1 MESSD
6 LPCNWLVGAFFD
18 VFRRSIANVGKGHAV
33 DRFIECK
40 NERGIQ
46 MLNRWMTAGILA
58 MAIIILIGVTQ
69 VYAEKNEPQAAQL
82 EQLIYTADSVIDNVD
97 RLIIKWQGEGRG
109 DAQAQAALLASHL
122 GLEQPTRVRQTG
134 HNVYRSEVVV
144 NEALGEAGVLVN
156 VVETGDNGYYAIVQ
170 LSGDAHTDR
179 KALMTVHEQ
188 VDQLLVDSGMKATWN
203 MSVQGTAV
211 TATEHDASQ
220 QLELI
225 EEQLSKN
232 VDLVSVERYTDV
244 ASASVSYEA
253 ADLPLSIMSGSHM
266 LNMQLAVHQI
276 GDEMDNRV
284 TVGFP
289 VITIEY

>member
-1 MESSD
+1 
-6 LPCNWLVGAFFD
+6 
-18 VFRRSIANVGKGHAV
+18 
-33 DRFIECK
+33 
-40 NERGIQ
+40 

-58 MAIIILIGVTQ
+58 IAIIILIGVTQ
-69 VYAEKNEPQAAQL
+69 VYAEKNESKAAQL

-97 RLIIKWQGEGRG
+97 RLVIKWQGEGQG
-109 DAQAQAALLASHL
+109 NAEAQAALLAGHL
-122 GLEQPTRVRQTG
+122 GLEQPVRVRQTG
-134 HNVYRSEVVV
+134 HDVYRSEEIVDTA
-144 NEALGEAGVLVN
+144 NGGVGMLVN
-156 VVETGDNGYYAIVQ
+156 VVDTGDNGYYAIIQ

-188 VDQLLVDSGMKATWN
+188 IGQLLVDSGMKATWN

-225 EEQLSKN
+225 EEQLSTK
-232 VDLVSVERYTDV
+232 VDIASVERYTD
-244 ASASVSYEA
+244 AGTASVSYKA
-253 ADLPLSIMSGSHM
+253 AELPLSIKSGSHM
-266 LNMQLAVHQI
+266 LNMQLAVHQV
-276 GDEMDNRV
+276 GDEVDNRI